1 MENTDFTPRMKQII
15 LALLA
20 NQGPVPV
27 QRLAE
32 QVHISKRTVQRELE
46 YFPRALKKYDIAF
59 CSKTGTGVWVEGSS
73 GSRERLK
80 AELEAEDILDVSD
93 RAERQ
98 KRLILEILKDK
109 KLKKLYYY
117 SNLFGVSEATV
128 SSDLE
133 AARGWLHRYGLEIIR
148 KPGYGV
154 LIEGNEAGFRKALK
168 MFIDENINSDIIQEI
183 YENRSQS
190 VMDVISDKSERNIYR
205 ILDDGIVKR
214 VTTCILRIR
223 DRRILNLTRDS
234 YLGLVIHVATAVN
247 RIQKQEI
254 IEENPDMTDKL
265 HGDSDYM
272 LAQQITGALEEEFN
286 ISIPEVECAY
296 ICLHIKG
303 SKIQQLK
310 IDEKSRA
317 EIEESRELWDVVNE
331 MIDCYDSDIAC
342 LLKQDEDFVIQGLIA
357 HLKPTLIR
365 LANGMKIE
373 NPLLEQ
379 IKKDYSAIFERCRKV
394 AEVIERRYGY
404 HVPEPEIGFLA
415 IHFGAAE
422 VRLESRKEYRRKVDV
437 GIVCASGIG
446 ISRLMSSKIS
456 RAFADR
462 VQLSAYGIA
471 DLTPYVLKRND
482 FLVSSMALKEEA
494 DILYVSPLL
503 PPEDMEKIARKVRQ
517 YEYVSKKADDEAFT
531 AQLDQVNRLAVRIKG
546 IIRQMGYHKVNNEI
560 TFEEML
566 IAVSEELTP
575 YADRRLLIQED
586 LKRREQ
592 LGSQIFPDFGIALF
606 HARTH
611 GVGKPVFSVCQTRDG
626 NPFQASEFQGI
637 CAALVMLVPDDDEA
651 VENSSLLGVLSE
663 RLVEEDG
670 FLESVKHGQKEDI
683 KRYVSMYLNQYFKQY
698 LDKI

>member
-1 MENTDFTPRMKQII
+1 ME
-15 LALLA
+15 A
-20 NQGPVPV
+20 
-27 QRLAE
+27 
-32 QVHISKRTVQRELE
+32 
-46 YFPRALKKYDIAF
+46 
-59 CSKTGTGVWVEGSS
+59 
-73 GSRERLK
+73 
-80 AELEAEDILDVSD
+80 
-93 RAERQ
+93 
-98 KRLILEILKDK
+98 
-109 KLKKLYYY
+109 
-117 SNLFGVSEATV
+117 
-128 SSDLE
+128 
-133 AARGWLHRYGLEIIR
+133 
-148 KPGYGV
+148 
-154 LIEGNEAGFRKALK
+154 
-168 MFIDENINSDIIQEI
+168 
-183 YENRSQS
+183 
-190 VMDVISDKSERNIYR
+190 
-205 ILDDGIVKR
+205 
-214 VTTCILRIR
+214 
-223 DRRILNLTRDS
+223 
-234 YLGLVIHVATAVN
+234 
-247 RIQKQEI
+247 
-254 IEENPDMTDKL
+254 
-265 HGDSDYM
+265 
-272 LAQQITGALEEEFN
+272 EFN